1 MPDYILCPVCHNPAL
16 KDEPCGVCAARAK
29 EAASA
34 SPVAPAAPVAPI
46 SPEVAAQQY
55 NDLFASAPVSP
66 APAPTA
72 APDATEYRRL
82 MESTYAPM
90 GAWSIFGTLLLF
102 SVPLVGL
109 IFAVIFACGGCRK
122 KQKASIAR
130 GYLLFVLFGLLLSA
144 LIGAVV
150 FWLFA
155 SSGLQLPMLVFPIR
169 SFVG

>member
-34 SPVAPAAPVAPI
+34 APASSVEPI

-82 MESTYAPM
+82 MDATYAPM
-90 GAWSIFGTLLLF
+90 GAWSVFGTLLLF
-102 SVPLVGL
+102 CVPLIGF

-122 KQKASIAR
+122 KQKASLAR

-150 FWLFA
+150 FWLLA
-155 SSGLQLPMLVFPIR
+155 SSGLEFPMLVFPIR

>member
-34 SPVAPAAPVAPI
+34 APASPVAPI

-82 MESTYAPM
+82 MDATYAPM
-90 GAWSIFGTLLLF
+90 GAWNVFGTLLLF
-102 SVPLVGL
+102 CVPLIGF

-122 KQKASIAR
+122 KQKASLAR

-150 FWLFA
+150 FWFFA
-155 SSGLQLPMLVFPIR
+155 SNGLEFPMLVFPVR